1 MINALTGW
9 ISRHYPCFESA
20 VNPFTLSRMRI
31 FAFAALLC
39 LASGTYVVTS
49 ASQTSPE
56 EPRVIE
62 VVAKR
67 YAFEPSEIQAVA
79 GERLRIVVRSG
90 DGMHGFEIKKFKV
103 SKEIPRGGDPVVI
116 EFTPTEVGRFPI
128 ACSLFCGDGH
138 EDMKGALVVSAGETP
153 AP

>member
-1 MINALTGW
+1 MKNRAL
-9 ISRHYPCFESA
+9 I
-20 VNPFTLSRMRI
+20 
-31 FAFAALLC
+31 ALLFLTC
-39 LASGTYVVTS
+39 TYGASGSV
-49 ASQTSPE
+49 AQTT

-62 VVAKR
+62 VLAKR
-67 YAFEPSEIQAVA
+67 YAFEPSDIQAVQ
-79 GERLRIVVRSG
+79 GEKLRIVVRSG

-138 EDMKGALVVSAGETP
+138 EDMKGALVISAQDAPSPTP
-153 AP
+153 DPQVQ